1 MLILPIFLTVCFH
14 KKNLHNSIF
23 PTLCPWI
30 TNTAV
35 LLAVEQSVLSRRGE
49 LGGDPCSTKGRANR
63 ECAALIFHTAQNE
76 NHFDDVPFPL
86 SPSWHL
92 LITSDVLFKADLRG
106 LFCYK
111 FWQFLLQSWNSGR
124 EIKPVSVF
132 LLYGKTCNLLV
143 MLRETPGSR
152 GTGLQCTI
160 KSTPWNTPVF
170 LNRELFYY

>member
-23 PTLCPWI
+23 PTLCPWT
-30 TNTAV
+30 TNTVV

-92 LITSDVLFKADLRG
+92 LITSDVLSLRPTFG
-106 LFCYK
+106 VF
-111 FWQFLLQSWNSGR
+111 
-124 EIKPVSVF
+124 SV
-132 LLYGKTCNLLV
+132 T
-143 MLRETPGSR
+143 S
-152 GTGLQCTI
+152 
-160 KSTPWNTPVF
+160 SDS
-170 LNRELFYY
+170 FYYKAGTLEGKSNLFQFSFYMEKLAICWSC